1 MTETEGPTDGEV
13 PHGRLWWTAV
23 GVGVLLM
30 AYGVYGL
37 LGALLPEQ
45 RPRWLVWFLGGLAF
59 HDFVLVPAVLAA
71 GLLVRRAVPA
81 AVRGPAQAGL
91 LASAALVLVSVP
103 VLTGYGRAAQPGN
116 ASVLP
121 LDYVPNLLG
130 VLALV
135 WAVTTV
141 VAVAAVLR
149 ARRAR
154 AR

>member
-1 MTETEGPTDGEV
+1 MTPAGEPGDDGV
-13 PHGRLWWTAV
+13 PHGSVWWTAL
-23 GVGVLLM
+23 GAGTLLM

-37 LGALLPEQ
+37 LGQLAPEQ
-45 RPRWLVWFLGGLAF
+45 RPRWLLWFLGGLAV
-59 HDFVLVPAVLAA
+59 HDLVVVPAVLVA

-81 AVRGPAQAGL
+81 AVRAPVQTGL
-91 LASAALVLVSVP
+91 LASAVLAVVSIP
-103 VLTGYGRAAQPGN
+103 VLTGYGRASQPGN

-121 LDYVPNLLG
+121 FDYVPNLLG

-135 WAVTTV
+135 WALTAVA
-141 VAVAAVLR
+141 AVAAVLR